1 MNLSIG
7 VWVKTRNLTDEKKL
21 KFSRQWVG
29 IAMLRLRI
37 QRDKPSEKRDGLT
50 FKVEIKRPTLT
61 DSGRIGLC
69 AECGKR

>member
-7 VWVKTRNLTDEKKL
+7 VWVKTRNLIDEKKL

-29 IAMLRLRI
+29 ITFETALRLRI

-61 DSGRIGLC
+61 DSGR
-69 AECGKR
+69 